1 MVDLVLLQS
10 STCGGQ
16 CISWRRHSAHLCHT
30 GGSSWQ
36 GKEKSAGG
44 TCFWTISS
52 ILSCWQN
59 QPSVEDTILDKNLCC
74 QCANYISYLYLL
86 LSAVFLEP
94 FWRCFFIIASFLAR
108 QQKPGC
114 CGWDPGTTQGA
125 HGWDHHSLHDRNSP
139 SLRGFVN
146 PHLSLCAMLQHRA
159 VVPGFYPR
167 Q

>member
-1 MVDLVLLQS
+1 MLFIKNSAQFGHIFKAYFPQLYPFSANLVFIIWLISSWKISPCFRGKMYLVISGLHKMEDLVLLQS

-52 ILSCWQN
+52 ILSCWQK

-74 QCANYISYLYLL
+74 QCANYFSYLYLL
-86 LSAVFLEP
+86 LSAVFLSP
-94 FWRCFFIIASFLAR
+94 FEGVS
-108 QQKPGC
+108 
-114 CGWDPGTTQGA
+114 
-125 HGWDHHSLHDRNSP
+125 SLLP
-139 SLRGFVN
+139 PF
-146 PHLSLCAMLQHRA
+146 
-159 VVPGFYPR
+159 
-167 Q
+167 